1 MSFEEAATAFGDPQ
15 LTDPNAPISARVT
28 VTITVGGTGNVTN
41 VTTSGDPRGY
51 PGLANGIGARVH
63 AWQFPATGGTT
74 TVNVPF
80 VFAAQ

>member
-1 MSFEEAATAFGDPQ
+1 M
-15 LTDPNAPISARVT
+15 
-28 VTITVGGTGNVTN
+28 VTITVGPTGSVQNVATN
-41 VTTSGDPRGY
+41 GEPRGY
-51 PGLANGIGARVH
+51 PGLASCIAGRVR

>member
-1 MSFEEAATAFGDPQ
+1 V
-15 LTDPNAPISARVT
+15 R
-28 VTITVGGTGNVTN
+28 
-41 VTTSGDPRGY
+41 
-51 PGLANGIGARVH
+51 